1 MNEIPDII
9 FRVGLVSKYV
19 ESFYNHFPLISGDV
33 APEVFVPAPRLAATS
48 KKAKR
53 GRKVQELY
61 QLFVWRSP
69 RKEFQ

>member
-61 QLFVWRSP
+61 QLFV
-69 RKEFQ
+69 